1 MDHGEAVEMQVVEK
15 YLLGEFSATEEDE
28 FAEHFFDCEECAS
41 DLRMT
46 SLFLDTAK
54 KVLATDRAAVKGQAR
69 KRWSVRWQPAPYA
82 IAASVASLAFMLY
95 QNAVTIPRLRGS
107 SAPQA
112 LALFSLTGLGT
123 RSAGSAVISPTPG
136 KPFALLLDIP
146 PHDNIF
152 EYRCQ
157 IVSSSGRPVVSIDL
171 AEDAVKKTVP
181 LLIPASVV
189 KPGEYQFTIS
199 GRGKDETGFTEL
211 ERYPLRVE

>member
-1 MDHGEAVEMQVVEK
+1 MDHGEAMEMQVVER
-15 YLLGEFSATEEDE
+15 YLLGECSATQEDE

-54 KVLATDRAAVKGQAR
+54 KVLAKDRAAKGESR
-69 KRWSVRWQPAPYA
+69 KRWGGRWQPAPYA
-82 IAASVASLAFMLY
+82 VAASIALLAFTLY
-95 QNAVTIPRLRGS
+95 QNAVTIPRLRSS

-112 LALFSLTGLGT
+112 LALFSLTGMGA

-136 KPFALLLDIP
+136 KPFALLLDIA
-146 PHDNIF
+146 PHDNVV

-157 IVSSSGRPVVSIDL
+157 ILNSNGGPVVSIDL

-181 LLIPASVV
+181 LLIPASGV
-189 KPGEYQFTIS
+189 KPGAYQFTIS
-199 GRGKDETGFTEL
+199 GRGKNETAFTEL
-211 ERYPLRVE
+211 ERYPLQVE